1 MISYDENKRKAN
13 LKKHQIDLAECGEV
27 FDHPMIT
34 KEDAREHY
42 GEQRLQSLGILGSR
56 VVFMVWVDEV
66 DQPRIISARE
76 ATKHEQRYYHSNI
89 GY

>member
-1 MISYDENKRKAN
+1 M
-13 LKKHQIDLAECGEV
+13 
-27 FDHPMIT
+27 FT

-76 ATKHEQRYYHSNI
+76 ATIETLNLIYN
-89 GY
+89 